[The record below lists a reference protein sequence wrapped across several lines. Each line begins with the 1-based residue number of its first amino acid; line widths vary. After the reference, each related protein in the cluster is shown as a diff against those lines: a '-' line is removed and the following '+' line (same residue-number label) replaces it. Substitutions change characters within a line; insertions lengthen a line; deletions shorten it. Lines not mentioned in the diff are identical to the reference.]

1 MVIRTLTNI
10 QNKFSGIFQKL
21 SIFIMFNFFSLLVY
35 SQNGKLVGKVV
46 STTGEEIIGAVIM
59 LEGTQ
64 KGAQTDFNGEYSIIN
79 IAPGK
84 YNASCRYVGYNTKVS
99 QVIISK
105 NASTE
110 QNFVIEEKSNVI
122 QEVTITAKAKK
133 ENLNSLLIQ
142 QKNAASVSDGISAES
157 IKRSPDKS
165 TSDVLKRVSGASIQ
179 DNKFAIIRG
188 LNERYNGAYINSAPL
203 PSSESDRKAFAF
215 DIFPSN
221 MLDNLIITKTATPDQ
236 SGEFAGGLI
245 LVNTKSIPDENFQS
259 ISFGTGINSITT
271 FKEKLDY
278 NGGKFDFLGIDD
290 GTRNVPASLPPRNSW
305 PETREEKASAARLMP
320 NDWATNKSTYSPNYS
335 FQYTMGKNFKKN
347 EKDIFGILFSLSYN
361 KSYSW
366 YETFLYAYDQANG
379 NILETNLS
387 DQTNSDRTLGGALFN
402 VSYKINNKNSIS
414 FKNLY
419 SINSED
425 RFIAREGF
433 FFLNTIQPLG
443 TQAKAFWFTSNNIY
457 SNQLIGEHYIEK
469 TKTKITWNASTGN
482 VKRSIP
488 GLRRMSRFAN
498 NGETYSANIAL
509 GPDFG
514 VGTAGT
520 YFYSNTSENI
530 NSFQADMTENVD
542 LTKQFKNTIKI
553 GYGYQVRKRDFLAR
567 KLNLAKYNQTGGGGI
582 EFDDSLVNLPD
593 DQIFNEKNIGI
604 LPNGKGGFLLEQ
616 IVNPYDAYDAS
627 SSIFSRYIMIDSR
640 YKQRSRL
647 VWGVR
652 LETFVQKLNST
663 RDDRTPVNLNTT
675 TSDFLPSL
683 NYVYSISEN
692 QNLRLSYSNT
702 VNRPEFRELA
712 PFVFYDFGNRYT
724 YSGNDSLV
732 RCKVY
737 NYDLRY
743 ELFPGRNQILST
755 SLFYKKFINPVEQKA
770 NPNYVREVTY
780 INANS
785 AVCYGAELEFRF
797 ILGALS
803 KKETSILNDF
813 TVFSNFAY
821 IKSNVVI
828 NESDKTIDKDRQLQ
842 GQSPYVI
849 NSGIQFQNYKSGFS
863 ATASLNSV
871 GDRIY
876 IVGSI
881 NEPDLWE
888 KGRTVLDFQ
897 VSKLLMKNKL
907 EIRLNVKDVFAQK
920 LVFYNDIDNNK
931 RFNENPDLKIISR
944 NFGQEVS
951 FNISYKF

>member
-1 MVIRTLTNI
+1 
-10 QNKFSGIFQKL
+10 
-21 SIFIMFNFFSLLVY
+21 
-35 SQNGKLVGKVV
+35 
-46 STTGEEIIGAVIM
+46 
-59 LEGTQ
+59 
-64 KGAQTDFNGEYSIIN
+64 
-79 IAPGK
+79 
-84 YNASCRYVGYNTKVS
+84 
-99 QVIISK
+99 
-105 NASTE
+105 
-110 QNFVIEEKSNVI
+110 
-122 QEVTITAKAKK
+122 
-133 ENLNSLLIQ
+133 
-142 QKNAASVSDGISAES
+142 
-157 IKRSPDKS
+157 
-165 TSDVLKRVSGASIQ
+165 
-179 DNKFAIIRG
+179 
-188 LNERYNGAYINSAPL
+188 
-203 PSSESDRKAFAF
+203 
-215 DIFPSN
+215 
-221 MLDNLIITKTATPDQ
+221 
-236 SGEFAGGLI
+236 
-245 LVNTKSIPDENFQS
+245 
-259 ISFGTGINSITT
+259 
-271 FKEKLDY
+271 
-278 NGGKFDFLGIDD
+278 
-290 GTRNVPASLPPRNSW
+290 
-305 PETREEKASAARLMP
+305 
-320 NDWATNKSTYSPNYS
+320 
-335 FQYTMGKNFKKN
+335 
-347 EKDIFGILFSLSYN
+347 
-361 KSYSW
+361 
-366 YETFLYAYDQANG
+366 
-379 NILETNLS
+379 
-387 DQTNSDRTLGGALFN
+387 
-402 VSYKINNKNSIS
+402 
-414 FKNLY
+414 
-419 SINSED
+419 
-425 RFIAREGF
+425 
-433 FFLNTIQPLG
+433 LNTIQPLG

-457 SNQLIGEHYIEK
+457 TNQLIGEHYIEK

-509 GPDFG
+509 GADFG

-520 YFYSNTSENI
+520 YFYSNTTENI

-542 LTKQFKNTIKI
+542 LTKQFKNTVKI

-582 EFDDSLVNLPD
+582 EFEDSLVNLPD

-755 SLFYKKFINPVEQKA
+755 SLFYKKFLNPVEQKA
-770 NPNYVREVTY
+770 NPNYIREVTY

-849 NSGIQFQNYKSGFS
+849 NSGIQFQNFKSGFS

-876 IVGSI
+876 IVGSV

-897 VSKLLMKNKL
+897 VSKLLMKNKI

-951 FNISYKF
+951 FNISYKL